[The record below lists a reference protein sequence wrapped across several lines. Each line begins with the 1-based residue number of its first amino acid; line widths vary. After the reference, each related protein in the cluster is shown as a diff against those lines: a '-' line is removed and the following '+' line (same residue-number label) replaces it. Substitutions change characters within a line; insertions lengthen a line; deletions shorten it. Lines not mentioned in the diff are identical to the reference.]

1 MEKNI
6 IICLLFPQS
15 LFKVKSNLTLKLE
28 TTNFVWISEP
38 NRLSKKFRRDHWLK
52 KAIPGETHV
61 TPHQ

>member
-1 MEKNI
+1 MEKDI

-38 NRLSKKFRRDHWLK
+38 SRLSKKFKNDHWLK
-52 KAIPGETHV
+52 KAILGETHV
-61 TPHQ
+61 TLHQ